1 MFSTCVS
8 SIINRGGGRL
18 QRLHPEPM
26 PPYYGAG
33 SAVGSS
39 ADWALR
45 SVAHT
50 YEMGTYRP
58 LLLGET
64 KLSAK
69 WTPDFSQ
76 TTMVQWSNPLSQ
88 AQYYCSASS
97 DKGLRYGFIITDQH
111 LVVLRLA
118 TEPIDDGLAA
128 ARSQRGGAYQSH
140 QRVASGSTDLSSH
153 FNTMSLGTGSQYTD
167 SNLAGR

>member
-26 PPYYGAG
+26 P
-33 SAVGSS
+33 
-39 ADWALR
+39 ALLWSGICR
-45 SVAHT
+45 GVLGRLGPSLCAHT
-50 YEMGTYRP
+50 YEMGNYRP

-69 WTPDFSQ
+69 WTSGLSQ
-76 TTMVQWSNPLSQ
+76 TTIVQWSNPLSQ
-88 AQYYCSASS
+88 VQYYCSASS
-97 DKGLRYGFIITDQH
+97 DKGLRYGLIITDQH

-153 FNTMSLGTGSQYTD
+153 FSTMSLGTGSQYMD